1 MDGGRREHRCIAP
14 RATHTT
20 GVRLQD
26 RREGEGACL
35 GCSGC
40 AMHVLEPEPEPEQ
53 TPEPQATTETEPV
66 QQQQEPQPEPVQ
78 EPEVLQ
84 PETEPVEMVS
94 EAVPRMD
101 VRVRI
106 GSARREDQP
115 AAQPAAQPEDALEL
129 APEEAAE
136 HAPEPEPRPDLGG
149 QIDEFVGPE
158 ADDQEESC
166 YEESED
172 ATPLEFA
179 SSVDTSF
186 SRESLTNEV
195 RFGSTYFRQII
206 PEPLRVSR
214 DQNVK
219 DHFQFG
225 AGLVGVLDPS
235 QCPGRLRRSATD
247 QASDEVRRRREEL
260 LRNRSVSDELN
271 RRPRI
276 GERLRLGNY
285 DTEEEMHFQETHRRQ
300 SDAARKEASA
310 YRNMLAQQGW
320 DETEEGYNGDLAPR
334 GLIIPA
340 PAAGFYAWFGEQ
352 SDLEN
357 SPADGEEA
365 VAKWWHHPA
374 RRPASRAQREDWEH
388 VVRPSSATSSRPGS
402 ASTARSSVRPS
413 SAVSS
418 RPGSAGSARSRRS
431 ADISASTIEGNRES
445 VDLAGRVRPHS
456 AANRLSESESFISD
470 SGMSVRSS
478 GSAASLR
485 ASVPSSRRRRPAS
498 ASSVGAFGTRSSRVE
513 LWRSNERKIKGLA
526 ANSTAN
532 RGANA
537 AARRQSDWPA
547 ANAGLM
553 KRSVQGWLSSSA
565 GRSGQAVAQKPR
577 TASQLYAEH
586 RARKQAVKSRKS
598 RGHKTTGTGQLQLEL
613 DGGGKAG
620 LVTLLSQSTVW
631 QA

>member
-1 MDGGRREHRCIAP
+1 MQPPGSPGSRVMRVLEPDPEP
-14 RATHTT
+14 EQMPQPQATTKT
-20 GVRLQD
+20 
-26 RREGEGACL
+26 
-35 GCSGC
+35 
-40 AMHVLEPEPEPEQ
+40 EPEPEPE
-53 TPEPQATTETEPV
+53 PEPETDLEHEHVAEPV
-66 QQQQEPQPEPVQ
+66 EQHHEPQPEPVQ
-78 EPEVLQ
+78 ETEAPQ
-84 PETEPVEMVS
+84 PETEPVAMVS
-94 EAVPRMD
+94 AAVPRMD

-106 GSARREDQP
+106 GSARCDDQP
-115 AAQPAAQPEDALEL
+115 VAQPEDVL
-129 APEEAAE
+129 
-136 HAPEPEPRPDLGG
+136 EPE

-158 ADDQEESC
+158 DDDQEELC
-166 YEESED
+166 YAGSED
-172 ATPLEFA
+172 TAPLEFA
-179 SSVDTSF
+179 SSVDASF

-219 DHFQFG
+219 DHFHLG

-260 LRNRSVSDELN
+260 LRKRSVSDELN

-285 DTEEEMHFQETHRRQ
+285 DTEEEMHFQETHKRQ
-300 SDAARKEASA
+300 SDAARKAAST

-320 DETEEGYNGDLAPR
+320 GETEEGYGGDLAPR

-357 SPADGEEA
+357 SPGDGDEA

-374 RRPASRAQREDWEH
+374 RRPASRGIGRDQREDSEY
-388 VVRPSSATSSRPGS
+388 VVRPCSATSSRPGS

-413 SAVSS
+413 SAASS
-418 RPGSAGSARSRRS
+418 RPGSANSARSRTS
-431 ADISASTIEGNRES
+431 ADINTFSIDGNRES

-456 AANRLSESESFISD
+456 AGSRLSESESFISD
-470 SGMSVRSS
+470 TALSVRSS
-478 GSAASLR
+478 GSGVSLR
-485 ASVPSSRRRRPAS
+485 ASVPSSRRRRP

-513 LWRSNERKIKGLA
+513 LWRSNERRTKSVTARSI
-526 ANSTAN
+526 AN
-532 RGANA
+532 RGFGTNVSS
-537 AARRQSDWPA
+537 RRQSDWPA
-547 ANAGLM
+547 ANSGRL
-553 KRSVQGWLSSSA
+553 KGSVEGWLSSGA

-586 RARKQAVKSRKS
+586 RARKQAVKSSKS
-598 RGHKTTGTGQLQLEL
+598 RSHKPTGTGQLQLEL

-631 QA
+631 QT